1 MNREELLRRQQQGET
16 LTQEELDF
24 LAQTEP
30 SNEPESQSQ
39 STQPTPTPPA
49 SPTEDQRDR
58 YISVL
63 EATLRDNNRQ
73 LQELANRTAAPAPAA
88 APAPTAE
95 ELKQQFYNDPVT
107 TTRSIVEEALS
118 RTIAPLNDFVKGLRI
133 EGSPYDRMLTKFKQ
147 DPRFAPALQD
157 PAIGAAVEQIMG
169 ATELNELNMQSAIV
183 HAIGLKSMGLLGTV
197 TGTPSAPAPAPAAT
211 PAPTPSP
218 STVLPPHVRPSGPP
232 APRADS
238 GNGKPA
244 RRPLTEN
251 ERRLMREQGFKTEDE
266 YWTWLE
272 LPASEVA
279 SADFDRPK
287 PRT

>member
-1 MNREELLRRQQQGET
+1 MNREELLRRQQAGET

-24 LAQTEP
+24 LASTEP
-30 SNEPESQSQ
+30 SNEPGSQSQ

-49 SPTEDQRDR
+49 SPTEDPKDR

-63 EATLRDNNRQ
+63 EATLRDSNRQ
-73 LQELANRTAAPAPAA
+73 LQEMANRSSAPAPAPA
-88 APAPTAE
+88 SAPSAE
-95 ELKQQFYNDPVT
+95 DLKQQFYNDPVT
-107 TTRSIVEEALS
+107 TTRSIVEEALN
-118 RTIAPLNDFVKGLRI
+118 RTIAPLNDFVRGLRI
-133 EGSPYDRMLTKFKQ
+133 EGSPYDRLLTKFKS

-157 PAIGAAVEQIMG
+157 PAVSAAVEQIMG
-169 ATELNELNMQSAIV
+169 ATELNEINMQSAIV
-183 HAIGLKSMGLLGTV
+183 HAIGLKSMGLLGTM
-197 TGTPSAPAPAPAAT
+197 TGTPSAPAPAPAST

-232 APRADS
+232 APRADAS
-238 GNGKPA
+238 NGKPA
-244 RRPLTEN
+244 RRALTEN

-272 LPASEVA
+272 MPAGEVA
-279 SADFDRPK
+279 AADFDKPK